1 MDVTNT
7 PSVTQLLLAWSNGD
21 AEALEQLVPLVQ
33 AELRRI
39 AKRYMRRERAGHLLQ
54 TSALVNEA
62 YLRLIDWQN
71 VQWESRAH
79 FFGVAAQLMR
89 RVLVDEA
96 RERNQLKRGGDA
108 LRVSLSEAEEESNER
123 PMDLLALDDA
133 LKTLAKLDKR
143 KSEVVVLRFFGGLS
157 LDESAEF
164 LKISRRTVAREWDF
178 AKTWLFRELSKNP
191 IPGD

>member
-79 FFGVAAQLMR
+79 FYGVAAQLMR

-133 LKTLAKLDKR
+133 LKTLAKLDSR

>member
-133 LKTLAKLDKR
+133 LKTLAKLDSR

-178 AKTWLFRELSKNP
+178 AKTWLFRELNKNP

>member
-108 LRVSLSEAEEESNER
+108 LRVSLSEAEDESNER

-133 LKTLAKLDKR
+133 LKTLAKLDSR

>member
-71 VQWESRAH
+71 VQWESRTH
-79 FFGVAAQLMR
+79 FLGVAAQLMR

-108 LRVSLSEAEEESNER
+108 LRVSLSEAEEASTER
-123 PMDLLALDDA
+123 SEDLLALDDA
-133 LKTLAKLDKR
+133 LDKLAKLDKR
-143 KSEVVVLRFFGGLS
+143 KSQVVELRFFGGLS

-178 AKTWLFRELSKNP
+178 AKTWLFRQISKNP

>member
-21 AEALEQLVPLVQ
+21 TEALEQLVPLVQ

-133 LKTLAKLDKR
+133 LKTLAKLDSR

>member
-133 LKTLAKLDKR
+133 LKTLAKLDSR